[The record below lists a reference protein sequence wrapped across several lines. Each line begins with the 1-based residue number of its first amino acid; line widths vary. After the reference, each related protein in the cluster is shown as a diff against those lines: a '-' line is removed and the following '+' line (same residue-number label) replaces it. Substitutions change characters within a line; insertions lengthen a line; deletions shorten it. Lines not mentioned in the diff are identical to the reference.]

1 MKIKEKLWEII
12 FLLAAGFSILAVL
25 LICLFL
31 FANGIPAM
39 HKIGLTEFLFGT
51 KWKPGNDLYGIF
63 PMIVGSLY
71 VTAGALI
78 VGVPIGLMTAVSG
91 CIKS

>member
-1 MKIKEKLWEII
+1 MKVREKVWEVA
-12 FLLAAGFSILAVL
+12 FLCAAAFSILAVF

-31 FANGIPAM
+31 FANGLPAM
-39 HKIGLTEFLFGT
+39 MKIGFADFLLGT

-71 VTAGALI
+71 VTAGAI
-78 VGVPIGLMTAVSG
+78 IFGVDT
-91 CIKS
+91 K

>member
-1 MKIKEKLWEII
+1 MKAKEKIWEII
-12 FLLAAGFSILAVL
+12 FLLTAGFSILAVL
-25 LICLFL
+25 LICIFL

-39 HKIGLTEFLFGT
+39 GEIGFGKFLLGS

-71 VTAGALI
+71 VTAGAILT
-78 VGVPIGLMTAVSG
+78 GVPVG
-91 CIKS
+91 